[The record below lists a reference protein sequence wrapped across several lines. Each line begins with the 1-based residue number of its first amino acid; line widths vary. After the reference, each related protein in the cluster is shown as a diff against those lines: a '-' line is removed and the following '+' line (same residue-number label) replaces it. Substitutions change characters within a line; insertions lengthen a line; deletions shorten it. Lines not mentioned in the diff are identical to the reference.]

1 METQVTLNQIETLL
15 CKALDKIRK
24 VNNPSEQV
32 SGLGLV
38 NRASKLGKQYAEKYA
53 EEKARVRFER
63 MQDHKLRYF
72 KFLESKA
79 AKEAK

>member
-1 METQVTLNQIETLL
+1 METQVTLNQIESLL
-15 CKALDKIRK
+15 CKALEKIRK
-24 VNNPSEQV
+24 VDKPSEQV

-38 NRASKLGKQYAEKYA
+38 NRASKLGKQYTERYI
-53 EEKARVRFER
+53 EEKARIKFER

-72 KFLESKA
+72 KYLESRA